1 MNKLFLFLLVFV
13 FSSFTTRIFSQEL
26 LLNKD
31 VNSQRSRNDDERDY
45 GYNGKNFLEGFYGF
59 ATLVPTVE
67 DDSLAMLGRMR
78 SFSLNL
84 GMRYRRKLGTRLA
97 LGLDTRVDRSSF
109 RLQQKSSNLLGFGAT
124 HRSQKMV
131 VNTLQLEP
139 FFRIGFGSKGIVFS
153 KNIDIGF
160 DVAWVW
166 YSRLITKDV
175 VDPQLNNGARRTKY
189 SAINPDYINFYQ
201 TSLSL
206 RYGSNE
212 SAIWIK
218 YRLSDLFVPTSSV
231 RKGEKLP
238 ELSPIAIG
246 LELNT
251 LKFKR
256 NKDTTSKK
264 P

>member
-1 MNKLFLFLLVFV
+1 MNKLLLVVIFLSLITPR
-13 FSSFTTRIFSQEL
+13 FFSQEL
-26 LLNKD
+26 LLSKD
-31 VNSQRSRNDDERDY
+31 VNSQQQRNDDERDY

-59 ATLVPTVE
+59 ASLVPVAE

-78 SFSLNL
+78 SFSINT
-84 GMRYRRKLGTRLA
+84 GIRYRRKLGNKLA
-97 LGLDTRVDRSSF
+97 IGWDARIDRSSF
-109 RLQQKSSNLLGFGAT
+109 RIQQKSSNLLGFGEV

-139 FFRIGFGSKGIVFS
+139 FFRIGFGSKGMVFS
-153 KNIDIGF
+153 RNIDLGF

-166 YSRLITKDV
+166 YARLITKDN
-175 VDPQLNNGARRTKY
+175 VDPQQNNGARRTKY

-231 RKGEKLP
+231 RKGEQLP
-238 ELSPIAIG
+238 ELSPLAIG

-256 NKDTTSKK
+256 KKDTTSKK